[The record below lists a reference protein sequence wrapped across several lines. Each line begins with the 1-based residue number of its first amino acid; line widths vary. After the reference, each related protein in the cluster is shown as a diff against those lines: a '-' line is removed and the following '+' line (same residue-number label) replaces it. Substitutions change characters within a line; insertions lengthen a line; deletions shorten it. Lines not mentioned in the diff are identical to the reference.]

1 MEMLDALANAEV
13 AEKIISSGAEKP
25 KVPSTPVAHACPARL
40 DPIKSLS
47 YNHYITVT

>member
-25 KVPSTPVAHACPARL
+25 KVPSTPAAYECIARL
-40 DPIKSLS
+40 EPI
-47 YNHYITVT
+47 T

>member
-25 KVPSTPVAHACPARL
+25 KVPSTPAAYECIARL
-40 DPIKSLS
+40 DPVLS
-47 YNHYITVT
+47 VT